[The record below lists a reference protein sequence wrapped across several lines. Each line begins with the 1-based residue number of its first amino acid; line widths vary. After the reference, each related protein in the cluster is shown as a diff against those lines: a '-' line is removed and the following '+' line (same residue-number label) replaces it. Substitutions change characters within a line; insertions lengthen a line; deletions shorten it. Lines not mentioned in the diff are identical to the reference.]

1 MFQLEKSL
9 SNPDH
14 PYCHFGTGSLETL
27 YDEPKAKGQDI
38 RAELLKFHD
47 NYYSANIMKLCI
59 LGRGKLFSF
68 SYNNYIRVIYFSSFG
83 LLQQQQQQQQRSSF
97 LWEERRKKIS
107 RSEMSGKKR
116 KKKGNGL
123 FDLENKRGEKIA
135 DLFRSP
141 FPLTR
146 TVAI

>member
-59 LGRGKLFSF
+59 LGRGKLSSF
-68 SYNNYIRVIYFSSFG
+68 SYNNYYTCDIFFFIWATTATTTKFS
-83 LLQQQQQQQQRSSF
+83 L
-97 LWEERRKKIS
+97 
-107 RSEMSGKKR
+107 
-116 KKKGNGL
+116 
-123 FDLENKRGEKIA
+123 
-135 DLFRSP
+135 
-141 FPLTR
+141 
-146 TVAI
+146 